1 MAFIPRRKIFVVRNT
16 ASLIE
21 PEEILPDVHNL
32 AGFSLERSEGKAEV
46 KLSKI
51 IYFSALSV
59 FFLLVAIFEFRLGHL
74 TLVKGSE
81 FFALAEENRI
91 DLAVIP
97 APRGNIVDRY
107 SRVLAA
113 SKPGF
118 SLIVAKHFLPSE
130 SAGREK
136 VLGLLSSLSGV
147 SVSDLSQ
154 AVFSSEDRY
163 ILVQSDIDRDKALII
178 KNRLNDLPGV
188 LVEEHGIRS
197 YLWPEELAHLV
208 GFLGKPSKD
217 DLKLFPDLSLSELV
231 GKSGLEKIYQNY
243 LHGISGRQLIEVDAR
258 GRSNH
263 QVLTQKPVAGGQVVL
278 TLDLELQKKIYEV
291 LKRAREESSATGA
304 SAVVLDYT
312 TGEIYAQVSI
322 PSFDPA
328 IFNSP
333 GNTQEVL
340 DLFSRKDT
348 PLFNRAVQGMYP
360 PGSSIKPF
368 IASAALEENVI
379 DPKKKVF
386 APLAIFVPNE
396 YDSSIIYSFPDW
408 RNHGYL
414 DMAGALAWSSNVYF
428 YTVGGG
434 HEGVKGLGVRK
445 IGDWLYKFGFGQS
458 LGRDFQALSQGF
470 IPTPEW
476 KKRVRNQPWTLGDT
490 YHVSIGQ
497 GDLLVTPLQL
507 AAATGVIANGG

>member
-1 MAFIPRRKIFVVRNT
+1 M
-16 ASLIE
+16 
-21 PEEILPDVHNL
+21 
-32 AGFSLERSEGKAEV
+32 
-46 KLSKI
+46 
-51 IYFSALSV
+51 
-59 FFLLVAIFEFRLGHL
+59 
-74 TLVKGSE
+74 
-81 FFALAEENRI
+81 
-91 DLAVIP
+91 
-97 APRGNIVDRY
+97 
-107 SRVLAA
+107 
-113 SKPGF
+113 
-118 SLIVAKHFLPSE
+118 
-130 SAGREK
+130 
-136 VLGLLSSLSGV
+136 
-147 SVSDLSQ
+147 
-154 AVFSSEDRY
+154 
-163 ILVQSDIDRDKALII
+163 
-178 KNRLNDLPGV
+178 
-188 LVEEHGIRS
+188 
-197 YLWPEELAHLV
+197 
-208 GFLGKPSKD
+208 GKPSKD